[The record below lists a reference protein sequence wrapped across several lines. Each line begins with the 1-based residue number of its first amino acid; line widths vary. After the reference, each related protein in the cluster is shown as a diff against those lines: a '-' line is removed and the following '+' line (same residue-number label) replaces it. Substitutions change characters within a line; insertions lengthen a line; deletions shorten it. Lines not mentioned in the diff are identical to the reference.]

1 MRSINRPGW
10 ATAGSYIEAPTRGH
24 RCCAGGIEALVW
36 GIAGRLGC
44 TLYRGDDVVALL
56 GQDAAG
62 KRISLSESQTDP
74 RVVAEIIWQAA
85 DVGAELAASMVPD
98 SDVTHPGVVASRGAL
113 S

>member
-1 MRSINRPGW
+1 
-10 ATAGSYIEAPTRGH
+10 
-24 RCCAGGIEALVW
+24 
-36 GIAGRLGC
+36 
-44 TLYRGDDVVALL
+44 LL

-62 KRISLSESQTDP
+62 KRICMSESRIDP
-74 RVVAEIIWQAA
+74 RAVAEIIWQAA